1 MQLPALLQAQKVVS
15 AEDGEGFSFQLG
27 KWCGTVDRGRLPL
40 SLWIVTVPGQHVVV
54 GQKRQLLW
62 ALVVSSIDQRRLWAI
77 HGCRA
82 QGKPPCRAPVWLPLS
97 RHIAPPTEDTHDP

>member
-1 MQLPALLQAQKVVS
+1 MSIWGMQLPALLQAQKVVS

-27 KWCGTVDRGRLPL
+27 KWCGTVERGRLPL

-62 ALVVSSIDQRRLWAI
+62 ALWSPALTREGSGPFMDAMHRESLHVELLF
-77 HGCRA
+77 GF
-82 QGKPPCRAPVWLPLS
+82 LP
-97 RHIAPPTEDTHDP
+97 ADT